1 MEGAVVA
8 CIGGPPWVK
17 GLRGYKPG
25 LGLFVL
31 KESWLMALVYITRG
45 TPGVPP
51 GSRRARFLVLRFSA
65 FN

>member
-1 MEGAVVA
+1 
-8 CIGGPPWVK
+8 VK

-31 KESWLMALVYITRG
+31 NKSWLMALVYITRG
-45 TPGVPP
+45 TPGVPS
-51 GSRRARFLVLRFSA
+51 GSRRMRFLVLHFSA